1 MSDQTKTEHLH
12 QRTKPEPALMKD
24 RIPKRSRV
32 SITKFNKS
40 KRASNERSGLP
51 PVKIK
56 QIMILYTVNKLS
68 TVQIGRKTNLGL
80 TKVSE
85 IINKYLDAYLKDPTQ
100 FEEELSPNDLK
111 IYPTVI

>member
-1 MSDQTKTEHLH
+1 
-12 QRTKPEPALMKD
+12 
-24 RIPKRSRV
+24 
-32 SITKFNKS
+32 
-40 KRASNERSGLP
+40 
-51 PVKIK
+51 
-56 QIMILYTVNKLS
+56 MILYTVNKLS

-111 IYPTVI
+111 IYPTVIWPLLTNQDPQRTQLR